1 MAGMK
6 PMSLSPSEVDRLSAL
21 GALLVDQQ
29 RARVIVPPQRPGD
42 GHWFG
47 GGNLVEG
54 PDGAHYLCG
63 RYRNAGDS
71 RTGLGVGERGLEL
84 ALFRSADGCR
94 TFEKILSFPKSAL
107 AVGDHAVVSIEG
119 SALQFNPTGVRLFVS
134 TEKAGIGYPSG
145 LEEYHKPGTGVWTI
159 DLLEAPDVAG
169 LSSAPMRTILVGDEP
184 EVLHVKD
191 PFLYPAAGEV
201 RLGFCTHPFTW
212 ASSNSAL
219 ALETSAGVFAP
230 HYHVV
235 PRGAAWDV
243 AITRVTSVVAVP
255 RHGVFADR
263 DLSLVFYDG
272 GECMRRLDEHG
283 KAARR
288 PRGYSCEELGGL
300 AVIADGDLG
309 TFTRLSRV
317 RPAFVSPWGSGCSR
331 YVNVCWG
338 PDRVFVTW
346 QQGQADG
353 SQPLV
358 LNEVPVDE
366 VEAILHG

>member
-1 MAGMK
+1 MD
-6 PMSLSPSEVDRLSAL
+6 SLSLSSSQRDRLSAL

-29 RARVIVPPQRPGD
+29 RARVIVPPQRSAD
-42 GHWFG
+42 GYWFG
-47 GGNLVEG
+47 GGNLAEG

-63 RYRNAGDS
+63 RFRNAGDS

-94 TFEKILSFPKSAL
+94 SFQKILSLPKSVL
-107 AVGDHAVVSIEG
+107 TVGDHAVVSIEG
-119 SALQFNPTGVRLFVS
+119 SALQFTPAGVRLFVS
-134 TEKAGIGYPSG
+134 TEKAGIGYPPG
-145 LEEYHKPGTGVWTI
+145 LQEYHKPGTGVWTI
-159 DLLEAPDVAG
+159 DLLEASEIAG
-169 LSSAPMRTILVGDEP
+169 LSSAPIRTILVGDEP

-191 PFLYPAAGEV
+191 PFLYRCAGEE

-212 ASSNSAL
+212 ASSNTAF
-219 ALETSAGVFAP
+219 ARETSPGVFAP
-230 HYHVV
+230 SFAVV

-243 AITRVTSVVAVP
+243 AITRVTSVVPVP
-255 RHGVFADR
+255 RVGVFEDR
-263 DLSLVFYDG
+263 DWSLVFYDG

-300 AVIADGDLG
+300 AVIAGGDFD
-309 TFTRLSRV
+309 TFTRLSRI

-331 YVNVCWG
+331 YVDVCWNR
-338 PDRVFVTW
+338 DRILVTW
-346 QQGQADG
+346 QQGQEDG

-358 LNEVPVDE
+358 LNEVPVDA
-366 VEAILHG
+366 VEAILRG